1 MMLMHLQRPI
11 GVAQKYSTTN
21 NNGILAGT
29 YKIHASGGG
38 GGGGGGANFIGD
50 TASGNPGGR
59 ATYSSATKLAISQAS
74 LSSSGQKPAPP
85 GGVGGAFG
93 TGDNGTSGGN
103 AQLYSP
109 TLSVLV
115 NVSGGTLGVGANTSP
130 VAAAARFALSSIFPY
145 ETSNE
150 IGKGGDGGIG
160 SLTSGEQGY
169 PGKVGAIWC
178 EKLA

>member
-1 MMLMHLQRPI
+1 MLMHLQRPI

-38 GGGGGGANFIGD
+38 GGGGGGANFAGP
-50 TASGNPGGR
+50 TESGKPGGR
-59 ATYSSATKLAISQAS
+59 ATYSSATTLAISQVS
-74 LSSSGQKPAPP
+74 LKSSGQKPSPV
-85 GGVGGAFG
+85 GGTGGAFG
-93 TGDNGTSGGN
+93 TGDDGTTGGSALLFN
-103 AQLYSP
+103 PS
-109 TLSVLV
+109 SVALV
-115 NVSGGTLGVGANTSP
+115 NVSAGALGVGANTSP
-130 VAAAARFALSSIFPY
+130 VAAAARFALASIFPY

-160 SLTSGEQGY
+160 SFTSGEQGY